1 MKSVIEILLHLKYNS
16 PATNNLSVTR
26 LFVHLF
32 IELSGYF
39 FRGTKKNNALK
50 SNMLNE
56 LTMELIA
63 TWR

>member
-1 MKSVIEILLHLKYNS
+1 MVIEILLHLKYNS
-16 PATNNLSVTR
+16 LATNNLSVTR

-32 IELSGYF
+32 IQLSDYF
-39 FRGTKKNNALK
+39 FRGTKKTSGPK

-63 TWR
+63 TLR